1 MDLTF
6 HISQDGK
13 VPKRSYARGACERC
27 RLRKKKCYHQKAN
40 RQSAFSTPQRPTT
53 QFVQYSPATTRGSQ
67 SPRGVSASQRL
78 PGAPAEPKLQSAQQ
92 PSQVHIDSQR
102 NASQISQRDTSTH
115 RFIGDLNP
123 VVLFVDDGSMRL
135 MRGRAHQQDV
145 GVWLDGENEFIE
157 KGENASHEERSSSN
171 TRYQVSRSK
180 RHSGCAGPLL
190 PPRQTQEALINIYFH
205 RIHPMLPLVH
215 EEDFQMQFRNGTVS
229 LYLVQAIC
237 LVASKERDAEPLL
250 QLGDRTETIPPRK
263 FSDLLYDDLCY
274 AITMRLERKRMALIQ
289 TLALASLHTSRP
301 KSFEDAS
308 LYLAQAIHHAHT
320 VGLHFLKC
328 GPERHEKPLVTL
340 FWCLWSLD
348 RWTAAIHG
356 RPLVIHD
363 RDLGQQLTDV
373 IDLFDSPFRV
383 WLSLASIMGEVMV
396 VYRPMLDAPVDEN
409 KPEIPRFEELIAKCQ
424 AENIPLDQM
433 LSFELAYHAIAL
445 LASRPWGLKAQPRSH
460 ALYLRQDLAV
470 YRIATLIQ
478 MCAIS
483 QFAPLPTVAYSISL
497 AFSISY
503 KQLKRCQLLSAQHA
517 AKKHLQTFYKSLE
530 ALSSMW
536 WSAQVMTR
544 LGQRALD
551 GMQRLAGRT
560 SQLAPPYK
568 KGPIAAAS
576 SSCDACDVCSFHSE
590 GSSVAVAEAAHDQ
603 QLFENEAVAMTDHQ
617 PLFDFGDLDDSGF
630 NDFVADPIFQDID
643 DQLGNFLNITI
654 PKCPSDS
661 AFINPDTMW
670 NPDEFDFS
678 CH

>member
-1 MDLTF
+1 MN
-6 HISQDGK
+6 SQNN
-13 VPKRSYARGACERC
+13 V
-27 RLRKKKCYHQKAN
+27 
-40 RQSAFSTPQRPTT
+40 
-53 QFVQYSPATTRGSQ
+53 SQ
-67 SPRGVSASQRL
+67 T
-78 PGAPAEPKLQSAQQ
+78 
-92 PSQVHIDSQR
+92 
-102 NASQISQRDTSTH
+102 SQRDTSTH

-157 KGENASHEERSSSN
+157 NGDNASHEERISN
-171 TRYQVSRSK
+171 STRYQMSRPK
-180 RHSGCAGPLL
+180 RHSGRAGALL
-190 PPRQTQEALINIYFH
+190 PPRQTQEVLIDIYFH
-205 RIHPMLPLVH
+205 RIHPVLPLVH
-215 EEDFQMQFRNGTVS
+215 EEDFRMQFRNDTVS
-229 LYLVQAIC
+229 PYLVQAIC

-250 QLGDRTETIPPRK
+250 RLGDRSETIAPPK
-263 FSDLLYDDLCY
+263 FSNLLYDDLCY
-274 AITMRLERKRMALIQ
+274 AITMRLERKRMTLIQ
-289 TLALASLHTSRP
+289 ILALASLHTSGP

-328 GPERHEKPLVTL
+328 GPARHEKPLVTL

-396 VYRPMLDAPVDEN
+396 VYRPRLDAPVDEN
-409 KPEIPRFEELIAKCQ
+409 KPEIPRFEELIRKCQ
-424 AENIPLDQM
+424 AEDIPLDQM
-433 LSFELAYHAIAL
+433 SL

-503 KQLKRCQLLSAQHA
+503 KQLKRCQLPSAQHA

-530 ALSSMW
+530 ALSSTW

-560 SQLAPPYK
+560 SQLAPSHK
-568 KGPIAAAS
+568 KGPIATAS
-576 SSCDACDVCSFHSE
+576 SSCDVYNLGSFHSE
-590 GSSVAVAEAAHDQ
+590 DSAEDAAEAHDQ
-603 QLFENEAVAMTDHQ
+603 QLPENEAVAMTDHQ
-617 PLFDFGDLDDSGF
+617 SLFDFGDFDDSGF
-630 NDFVADPIFQDID
+630 DDFVANPLFQDID
-643 DQLGNFLNITI
+643 NQLGNFLNITI

-661 AFINPDTMW
+661 ALINPDTMW

-678 CH
+678 FV